1 MCPELRDR
9 LVSLLGKRVRFALP
23 LARYT
28 SFRIGGPADVFA
40 EPTSLAELR
49 TLLALLHTESLPF
62 FLLGGGTNILV
73 SDKGVRGVVI
83 KLGEGFN
90 YACWEE
96 QGEHA
101 VVKVGAAHSL
111 GRFVRAAVRKG
122 YQGVEF
128 AEGIPGSV
136 GGGLLMNAG
145 AFGGELSRVVT
156 AICGVEKEGHLAR
169 LSGEAIGFAYR
180 RTALPPQFVVTQ
192 VELHLH
198 QGEPAEIAAAMEQAQ
213 RKRQHNQP
221 HGYPNAGSIFKN
233 PSGTYAGRLIE
244 ATGLKGRRQG
254 KACISEHHANF
265 IVNTGGASATEVQ
278 CLMAQVQH
286 AVWEKH
292 QVWLEPEVRLV
303 GEWEEES
310 RIVNSEEQ
318 VKRDAAVVGIS

>member
-1 MCPELRDR
+1 VRLELRDQ
-9 LVSLLGKRVRFALP
+9 LVSLLGERVRFGLP

-28 SFRIGGPADVFA
+28 SFRIGGPADAFA
-40 EPTSLAELR
+40 EPTTLEELR
-49 TLLALLHTESLPF
+49 TLLALLHAETLPF

-83 KLGEGFN
+83 KLGDGFN

-96 QGEHA
+96 RGGSA
-101 VVKVGAAHSL
+101 VVKVGAANSL

-122 YQGVEF
+122 YQGMEF

-156 AICGVEKEGHLAR
+156 AIRGVEKEGYLAR

-198 QGEPAEIAAAMEQAQ
+198 RGESAEMAAVMERAQ
-213 RKRQHNQP
+213 HKRHQNQP

-233 PSGTYAGRLIE
+233 PPGTYAGRLIE
-244 ATGLKGRRQG
+244 ASGLKGRTQG
-254 KACISEHHANF
+254 KASISEHHANF
-265 IVNTGGASATEVQ
+265 IVNTGSASAADVK
-278 CLMAQVQH
+278 CLMEHVQH
-286 AVWEKH
+286 AVWEKS

-303 GEWEEES
+303 GEW
-310 RIVNSEEQ
+310 
-318 VKRDAAVVGIS
+318 

>member
-1 MCPELRDR
+1 MRPELHDQF
-9 LVSLLGKRVRFALP
+9 VSLLGERVRFALP

-40 EPTSLAELR
+40 EPITLEELR
-49 TLLALLHTESLPF
+49 TLLALLHAETLPF

-83 KLGEGFN
+83 KLGDGFN

-96 QGEHA
+96 QGESA
-101 VVKVGAAHSL
+101 VVKVGAANSL
-111 GRFVRAAVRKG
+111 GRFVRAAMRKG
-122 YQGVEF
+122 YQGMEF

-156 AICGVEKEGHLAR
+156 AIHGVEREGHLAR
-169 LSGEAIGFAYR
+169 LSGEAIGFSYR

-192 VELHLH
+192 VELHLPR
-198 QGEPAEIAAAMEQAQ
+198 GDPAEMAAVMERAQ
-213 RKRQHNQP
+213 RKRQRNQP

-233 PSGTYAGRLIE
+233 PPGTYAGRLIE
-244 ATGLKGRRQG
+244 AAGLKGRPHG
-254 KACISEHHANF
+254 KASISEHHANF
-265 IVNTGGASATEVQ
+265 IVNTGSASATDVK
-278 CLMAQVQH
+278 CLMEHVQH
-286 AVWEKH
+286 AVWEKS

-303 GEWEEES
+303 GEW
-310 RIVNSEEQ
+310 
-318 VKRDAAVVGIS
+318 

>member
-1 MCPELRDR
+1 VRLELRDQ
-9 LVSLLGKRVRFALP
+9 LVSLLGERVRFGLP

-28 SFRIGGPADVFA
+28 SFRIGGPADAFA
-40 EPTSLAELR
+40 EPTTLEELR
-49 TLLALLHTESLPF
+49 TLLALLHAETLPF

-83 KLGEGFN
+83 KLGDGFN

-96 QGEHA
+96 RGGSA
-101 VVKVGAAHSL
+101 VVKVGAANSL

-122 YQGVEF
+122 YQGMEF

-156 AICGVEKEGHLAR
+156 AIRGVEKEGYLAR

-198 QGEPAEIAAAMEQAQ
+198 RGESAEMAAVMERAQ
-213 RKRQHNQP
+213 HKRHQNQP

-233 PSGTYAGRLIE
+233 PPGTYAGRLIE
-244 ATGLKGRRQG
+244 ASGLKGRTQG
-254 KACISEHHANF
+254 KASISEHHANF
-265 IVNTGGASATEVQ
+265 IVNTGSASAADVK
-278 CLMAQVQH
+278 CLMEYVQH
-286 AVWEKH
+286 AVWEKS
-292 QVWLEPEVRLV
+292 QVWLEPEVQLV
-303 GEWEEES
+303 GEW
-310 RIVNSEEQ
+310 
-318 VKRDAAVVGIS
+318 

>member
-1 MCPELRDR
+1 MRPELRDH
-9 LVSLLGKRVRFALP
+9 LVSLLGERVRFALP

-40 EPTSLAELR
+40 EPTTLEELR
-49 TLLALLHTESLPF
+49 TLLALLHAEALPF

-83 KLGEGFN
+83 KLGDGFN

-96 QGEHA
+96 QGDTA
-101 VVKVGAAHSL
+101 VVKVGAANSL
-111 GRFVRAAVRKG
+111 GRFVREAVRKG
-122 YQGVEF
+122 YQGMEF

-156 AICGVEKEGHLAR
+156 AIRGVEKEGYLVR
-169 LSGEAIGFAYR
+169 LSEEAIGFAYR
-180 RTALPPQFVVTQ
+180 RAALPPQFVVTE
-192 VELHLH
+192 VELRLH
-198 QGEPAEIAAAMEQAQ
+198 RGEPAEMAAVMERAQ
-213 RKRQHNQP
+213 RKRHQNQP

-233 PSGTYAGRLIE
+233 PPGAYAGRLIE
-244 ATGLKGRRQG
+244 AAGLKGRPQG

-265 IVNTGGASATEVQ
+265 IVNTGGASATDVK
-278 CLMAQVQH
+278 CLMEQVQH

-303 GEWEEES
+303 GEWNEE
-310 RIVNSEEQ
+310 
-318 VKRDAAVVGIS
+318 

>member
-1 MCPELRDR
+1 VRLELRDQ
-9 LVSLLGKRVRFALP
+9 LVSLLGERVRFGLP

-28 SFRIGGPADVFA
+28 SFRIGGPADAFA
-40 EPTSLAELR
+40 EPTTLEELR
-49 TLLALLHTESLPF
+49 TLLALLHAETLPF

-83 KLGEGFN
+83 KLGDGFN

-96 QGEHA
+96 QGGSA
-101 VVKVGAAHSL
+101 VVKVGAANSL

-122 YQGVEF
+122 YQGMEF

-156 AICGVEKEGHLAR
+156 ALRGVEREGRIAR
-169 LSGEAIGFAYR
+169 LSGAAIGFAYR
-180 RTALPPQFVVTQ
+180 RTALPPQFIVTE
-192 VELHLH
+192 VELHL
-198 QGEPAEIAAAMEQAQ
+198 QRGKPAEMAAVMERAQ
-213 RKRQHNQP
+213 RKRHQNQP

-233 PSGTYAGRLIE
+233 PPGAYAGRLIE
-244 ATGLKGRRQG
+244 AAGLKGLPQG

-265 IVNTGGASATEVQ
+265 IVNTGGASATDVK
-278 CLMAQVQH
+278 CLMEHVQH

-303 GEWEEES
+303 GEWNEE
-310 RIVNSEEQ
+310 
-318 VKRDAAVVGIS
+318 

>member
-1 MCPELRDR
+1 MRPELRDQ
-9 LVSLLGKRVRFALP
+9 LVSLLGERVRFALS

-40 EPTSLAELR
+40 EPTTLEELR
-49 TLLALLHTESLPF
+49 TLVALLHAENLPF

-73 SDKGVRGVVI
+73 SDHGVRGVVI
-83 KLGEGFN
+83 KLGDGFN

-96 QGEHA
+96 REDVA
-101 VVKVGAAHSL
+101 VVKVGAASSL
-111 GRFVRAAVRKG
+111 GRFVREAVRKG

-156 AICGVEKEGHLAR
+156 TIRGVAREGRVAR
-169 LSGEAIGFAYR
+169 LSGEDIGFAYR
-180 RTALPPQFVVTQ
+180 RTALPPQFVVTEVQ
-192 VELHLH
+192 LHLH
-198 QGEPAEIAAAMEQAQ
+198 RGEPAEMAAAMERAQ
-213 RKRQHNQP
+213 RKRQQHQP

-233 PSGTYAGRLIE
+233 PPGTYAGRLIE
-244 ATGLKGRRQG
+244 AAGLKGRTQG
-254 KACISEHHANF
+254 KARISEQHANF
-265 IVNTGGASATEVQ
+265 IVNTGGASATDVK

-286 AVWEKH
+286 AVWERH

-303 GEWEEES
+303 GAWTTGD
-310 RIVNSEEQ
+310 R
-318 VKRDAAVVGIS
+318 RPGIGNRSDGCLTTDY